1 MRSSS
6 NVLQFSAPPVSIA
19 IVPEIVERPPEI
31 PDTRVTL
38 EEHEAAVAAAHS
50 AGYQEANAL
59 LTRQILEQREET
71 THLQESV
78 FRSLSDQIAEI
89 NLQISKVLPDLV
101 IDITARTLAGMRPDR
116 DTVERIVTETLDE
129 IAPGSVDV
137 EVCLHPD
144 DLALVEGIDD
154 QFHRRYPGIKVLPD
168 PDLSPGD
175 CRAKSRFGTI
185 DARVLTK
192 LQNFGNSLK

>member
-1 MRSSS
+1 VRSSS
-6 NVLQFSAPPVSIA
+6 NAILFTAPPTSIT
-19 IVPEIVERPPEI
+19 IVPEVVERIPEI

-38 EEHEAAVAAAHS
+38 EDHEAAVAAAHS
-50 AGYQEANAL
+50 AGYQEANEL

-78 FRSLSDQIAEI
+78 FRSLADQIAEI
-89 NLQISKVLPDLV
+89 NLQISKFLPELV
-101 IDITARTLAGMRPDR
+101 IDITARVLSGMRPDR
-116 DTVERIVTETLDE
+116 ATVERIVTETLDE

-137 EVCLHPD
+137 EVALHPD
-144 DLALVEGIDD
+144 DLAMVEGIDE
-154 QFHRRYPGIKVLPD
+154 QLHRKYPGIKFLAD
-168 PDLSPGD
+168 PDLSAGD